1 MVDGQLLDVPTKH
14 RKGDNPKDTEKE
26 AASLATTTT
35 KKTPSTEKQRPN
47 MLATI
52 ASTYNFFSF
61 LFNFVLLET

>member
-26 AASLATTTT
+26 AASTS